1 LTKKQCHFRRI
12 ILMETKL
19 HGWDD
24 EKVYFW
30 DEEQQKEWC
39 VSDEKEL
46 YDQLVETCIKYFR
59 EKINKEEN

>member
-1 LTKKQCHFRRI
+1 
-12 ILMETKL
+12 METKL

-46 YDQLVETCIKYFR
+46 YDQLVETCRKYFR
-59 EKINKEEN
+59 EKIDKGDD